1 MEIDIS
7 KCYDRIEILNETL
20 WENRII
26 QPRIL
31 EWLSNFTEAEKTYAL
46 FLLSRMMYFNA
57 YNIRYLLKALYR
69 DLYRYPIIEKI
80 RKDNFD
86 TLDEDFIEESFQEE
100 LKMTRFIG
108 VGNPSES
115 GVHLLYYF
123 RQENKI
129 PKSLFVNT
137 DDVIYQ
143 STNLNKHIEEKNDLL
158 DVKHFVFIDDLCG
171 SGTQAT
177 SNDSNVNRCVKHLK
191 KFAPHAEISYLMI
204 FGVKDGVD
212 VVKKSELYNHV
223 HALVELDES
232 YKCFG
237 QKSRYFSEDE
247 MFFKKETHEMAL
259 RHGQNI
265 VRYMMSKEGWNNA
278 DPYYEYYVRHRAL
291 GWGDCQLLLSFHH
304 NTPDNTL
311 PIIWFDEDFSI
322 WTPIFKRY
330 NKIYDN
336 DYE

>member
-1 MEIDIS
+1 MDIDIL
-7 KCYDRIEILNETL
+7 KCYDKIQILNETL
-20 WENRII
+20 WENRVIAPKI
-26 QPRIL
+26 D
-31 EWLSNFTEAEKTYAL
+31 EWLANFKEEEKPYAL

-57 YNIRYLLKALYR
+57 SNIRCLLKALYR

-80 RKDNFD
+80 RKDKKD
-86 TLDEDFIEESFQEE
+86 TLDEDLIEQQFHKE
-100 LKMTRFIG
+100 LNKTRFIG

-129 PKSLFVNT
+129 PKNLFVNT

-143 STNLNKHIEEKNDLL
+143 SIYDSDNK
-158 DVKHFVFIDDLCG
+158 VKISHFVFIDDLCG

-191 KFAPHAEISYLMI
+191 QHIPNAKISYLMI

-212 VVKKSELYNHV
+212 RIKDSGLYDYV
-223 HALVELDES
+223 HALVELDDS

-237 QKSRYFSEDE
+237 DNSRYFSTEDIMTKRQSFE
-247 MFFKKETHEMAL
+247 LAL
-259 RHGQNI
+259 QYGKDLVRH
-265 VRYMMSKEGWNNA
+265 MMYKEGWNEQ
-278 DPYYEYYVRHRAL
+278 DPSFERMVRHRAL
-291 GWGDCQLLLSFHH
+291 GWGDCQLLLSLHH

-311 PIIWFDEDFSI
+311 PIIWFDEEKSI

-336 DYE
+336 EY

>member
-1 MEIDIS
+1 MDVDIL
-7 KCYDRIEILNETL
+7 KCYDKIQILNETL

-26 QPRIL
+26 VPRIE
-31 EWLSNFTEAEKTYAL
+31 EWLANFRKEEKPYAL
-46 FLLSRMMYFNA
+46 FILSRMMYFNA
-57 YNIRYLLKALYR
+57 SNIRCLLKALYR

-80 RKDNFD
+80 RKYNED
-86 TLDEDFIEESFQEE
+86 TLDEDFIEQQFRQE
-100 LKMTRFIG
+100 LNKTRFIG

-129 PKSLFVNT
+129 PKNLFVNT

-143 STNLNKHIEEKNDLL
+143 SMRDSGSHNYGL
-158 DVKHFVFIDDLCG
+158 DECSKVSHFVFIDDLCG

-177 SNDSNVNRCVKHLK
+177 SDDSNVKRCVKHLK
-191 KFAPHAEISYLMI
+191 RYVPNAKISYLMI
-204 FGVKDGVD
+204 FGVKDGVNC
-212 VVKKSELYNHV
+212 VKNSNLYDYV

-237 QKSRYFSEDE
+237 DNSRYFSTEDIKIKRRSFE
-247 MFFKKETHEMAL
+247 VAL
-259 RHGQNI
+259 QYGKDLVRH
-265 VRYMMSKEGWNNA
+265 MMYKEGWSEQH
-278 DPYYEYYVRHRAL
+278 PYFEELVRHRAL
-291 GWGDCQLLLSFHH
+291 GWGDCQLLLSLHH

-311 PIIWFDEDFSI
+311 PIIWFDEEKSI

-336 DYE
+336 DY